1 VIAEIALI
9 FPTCAMSDLAS
20 DRTEIDLDVEA
31 VVDNGWRRGALGCK
45 SLSNAFSPRGARLD
59 GGRIC
64 KTREQKER
72 NSRLVR

>member
-1 VIAEIALI
+1 VIAKIALI
-9 FPTCAMSDLAS
+9 FPTCAIRDLAS
-20 DRTEIDLDVEA
+20 DRTEIDRDDAA
-31 VVDNGWRRGALGCK
+31 VVDNGWRRAALRCK